1 MNLKHIN
8 PGAIAILCAFSLGAE
23 IVARAI
29 TKTPPSKSTP
39 PNISTPAPKTP
50 SQSIPVPTPASA
62 PKTPIQSPPVATPAP
77 ASKTPATKLAPA
89 NTNPAS
95 TPSTNPQPA
104 AKNIIPLVAVPDLTP
119 ATIKNFTNLYG
130 QIIEVK
136 FTPNQQQRIAR
147 RVNQDWML
155 NLGLR
160 NTVNQTIAL
169 ESQIANTTPAERM
182 QIQSKVIGN
191 LRQQAVDGDLDALWL
206 VSFYDAEPKNWLA
219 KGKIPLTRMTADMS
233 ADALCFMVNEIMG
246 KSVVSPDLKLK
257 NAIAAKLTTE
267 YPKLSPDIKQ
277 QLSRLP
283 ANWLK
288 FRDSEWFSRGDVFR
302 EQMRIHWA
310 KNLEVAIPEIK
321 EMSKLRRERLTKLQ
335 ADPNIKWNTLNAI
348 QKQSVLQKS
357 DLDFQTSVRALT
369 PVKTVQLNNYINS
382 MQVGN
387 AIGNSP
393 TRYSLRLNVK

>member
-8 PGAIAILCAFSLGAE
+8 PGAIAILCAASLGAG

-29 TKTPPSKSTP
+29 TTTPPSKSTP
-39 PNISTPAPKTP
+39 TTTSTPAPKNP

-62 PKTPIQSPPVATPAP
+62 PKTPVQSTPTP

-89 NTNPAS
+89 NTTPAS
-95 TPSTNPQPA
+95 TPTTNPQPAA

-147 RVNQDWML
+147 RVKQDWML

-169 ESQIANTTPAERM
+169 ESQIANGAPAERT
-182 QIQSKVIGN
+182 QLQSKLIGN

-219 KGKIPLTRMTADMS
+219 KGKTPLTRMSTDIS

-246 KSVVSPDLKLK
+246 KSVVSPDSKLK
-257 NAIAAKLTTE
+257 NAIATKLTTE

-288 FRDSEWFSRGDVFR
+288 FRDGEWFSRGDVFR
-302 EQMRIHWA
+302 EQMRVHWA

-321 EMSKLRRERLTKLQ
+321 EMSKLRRDRLTKLQ
-335 ADPNIKWNTLNAI
+335 SDPTLKWNTLNSI

-357 DLDFQTSVRALT
+357 DLDFQTSVRALP
-369 PVKTVQLNNYINS
+369 PVKTVQLTNYINS

-393 TRYSLRLNVK
+393 TRYSLKLNVK